1 MAIYFLKELQSVFL
15 LKTPISKV
23 LKSKCFANLLELEK
37 CPSTQPSSLHLFIFP
52 LSSLV
57 VEYLLNMT
65 LIEWSWSVGYHLG
78 NQKAF
83 LAKISYSQKI
93 QLIEVYCNSQD

>member
-78 NQKAF
+78 NQKAL
-83 LAKISYSQKI
+83 LAKISYS
-93 QLIEVYCNSQD
+93 